1 MRPEAYKCGI
11 KPHEFQDMTL
21 SEVFEYIKAFREQEQ
36 QEFKKRAILLDG
48 LSLQLM
54 SGLNMAKPKYLPLSK
69 IHPEYFGTQKQNIPP
84 ERKEKA
90 IANTW
95 KTFLGA

>member
-1 MRPEAYKCGI
+1 
-11 KPHEFQDMTL
+11 MTL
-21 SEVFEYIKAFREQEQ
+21 SEVLEYIKVFRDQEQE
-36 QEFKKRAILLDG
+36 EFKVQATLLDG
-48 LSLQLM
+48 LSQQLI

-69 IHPEYFGTQKQNIPP
+69 IHPEYFGKPKQNIPP